1 MRVVGG
7 KFRGRALATPQH
19 DGLRPTSDRVRESV
33 FNILQH
39 GVADF
44 SLDGVRV
51 IDLFAG
57 TGALGIEALSRG
69 AGYCLLVE
77 EAPEARALIRT
88 NIEAM
93 GLTGVTRI
101 FRRDATDLGPA
112 GNMEP
117 YALAFLDPP
126 YGRGLGEKALSILR
140 DGGWLSPGAVIVLEE
155 RASADVVLPEGFE
168 EIDRRSWGD
177 TQAVFGRLVR
187 AG

>member
-7 KFRGRALATPQH
+7 TFRGRALAAPQH
-19 DGLRPTSDRVRESV
+19 EGLRPTSDRVRESI
-33 FNILQH
+33 FNILLH

-44 SLDGVRV
+44 SLAGARV

-69 AGYCLLVE
+69 AAYCLFVE

-88 NIEAM
+88 NIEAL

-112 GNMEP
+112 GNMER
-117 YALAFLDPP
+117 YGLAFLDPP
-126 YGRGLGEKALSILR
+126 YGKALGETGLLALR
-140 DGGWLSPGAVIVLEE
+140 DGGWLLPGAIVVLEE
-155 RASADVVLPEGFE
+155 RESTEVTLPTGYV
-168 EIDRRSWGD
+168 EIDRRGWGD
-177 TQAVFGRLVR
+177 TQAVFGRFS
-187 AG
+187 A